1 MIKTIFPCLLLF
13 VTLSL
18 RSQVVKNVTITSPGT
33 LGSVLT
39 DDEKNSVTSLVI
51 SGNIDASD
59 FVVMRD
65 QMPVLAEIDLSQ
77 VAINEYNGSGGPN
90 PDLTN
95 YPAHF
100 IPSDAFYNPTIV
112 TDNGKETL
120 TRIVFPNTLQVIDIQ
135 AFANCYNLTEAEFPQ
150 SQSLSTI
157 RVGAFFGC
165 NNLINKVI
173 PASVSVIDPMA
184 FSNSSGDVTVANDNP
199 NYSSVDGVL
208 FDKNQTTLI
217 HFPTNKVGS
226 YVIPSTVT
234 TIDRQAFSNCDQLA
248 AVTLPENLRRI
259 EDAAFWECY
268 ELSSITF
275 PESVNYLGPMA
286 FGYCYKLQ
294 HVEIPRHITVIE
306 MGAFYACIDL
316 ISVNIPFGVTT
327 IKSSAF
333 YACNDLSSIVIPA
346 SVTII
351 ETCAFSQNP
360 KTESKIDSVV
370 VESPVPID
378 LSNSADVFQDVDT
391 INCALVVPQG
401 STAAYAKANQW
412 KSFKKVIERIATD
425 VNQPKSEEFKIV
437 INPNPAS
444 DHILISGI
452 VDDALVTIGDLQGQ
466 KVLEKKIGCNEKLD
480 ISDLHRGIYWLTVKT
495 AKTSY
500 SQKLVKK

>member
-51 SGNIDASD
+51 FGNIDASD

-150 SQSLSTI
+150 SQSLSAI

-165 NNLINKVI
+165 NNLTSKVI
-173 PASVSVIDPMA
+173 PASVRVIDPMA

-217 HFPTNKVGS
+217 HFPTNKAGS

-234 TIDRQAFSNCDQLA
+234 TIAQQAFRKCHQLTT
-248 AVTLPENLRRI
+248 VTLPENLSRI
-259 EDAAFWECY
+259 EDGAFCECF

-275 PESVNYLGPMA
+275 PENINYIGPRA
-286 FGYCYKLQ
+286 FAFCYKIER
-294 HVEIPRHITVIE
+294 VELPPHITIIE
-306 MGAFYACIDL
+306 SGAF
-316 ISVNIPFGVTT
+316 F
-327 IKSSAF
+327 
-333 YACNDLSSIVIPA
+333 ACNDLTSLIIPSGITTIKTEAFYYCNNLSSIVLPT
-346 SVTII
+346 SVSII
-351 ETCAFSQNP
+351 ETYAFSQD
-360 KTESKIDSVV
+360 TTTVSKIDSVV

-378 LSNSADVFQDVDT
+378 LSNTPDVFENVDT
-391 INCALVVPQG
+391 VNCSLVVPQG

-412 KSFKKVIERIATD
+412 KSFKKVIEKIATD
-425 VNQPKSEEFKIV
+425 VNQPKSEELKIV

-444 DHILISGI
+444 DHILISGMI
-452 VDDALVTIGDLQGQ
+452 DNALVTIGDLQGQ

-500 SQKLVKK
+500 TQKLVKK